1 MNAPE
6 ITFIR
11 FSFACRVAA
20 AAFAAL
26 AILAAPRPAAAQ
38 VVALVNGSPIT
49 AIDVGQRIKIIQI
62 TTHKS
67 ATRQE
72 ALKNLVDDHLK
83 LFIAKRYGIEASAQD
98 VDNALAGMAQRAHL
112 TAKQMEEQMSHQ
124 GLSVAA
130 FKFKLRADIS
140 WGNLIRGKFQ
150 SSLQVN
156 DADIRS
162 VLKNEP
168 DKDAAS
174 NKLYTLYPITF
185 VAPSGAPDG
194 ARRNEAEN
202 LRSRFASCD
211 TGLKLAR
218 VLRGV
223 VVREPIKQNSADL
236 APQLREILD
245 KTEVGHLTPPEVT
258 PQGIQMFALC
268 ERDNSGSDTAAKR
281 AAREQ
286 IFAQRF
292 EAESKK
298 YLEEVRRQSMIEY
311 R

>member
-268 ERDNSGSDTAAKR
+268 ERDDSGSDTAAKR

>member
-236 APQLREILD
+236 APQLREIRD
-245 KTEVGHLTPPEVT
+245 KTEVCHLTPPEVT
-258 PQGIQMFALC
+258 PQGIQMFEQC
-268 ERDNSGSDTAAKR
+268 ERDDSGSDTAAKR